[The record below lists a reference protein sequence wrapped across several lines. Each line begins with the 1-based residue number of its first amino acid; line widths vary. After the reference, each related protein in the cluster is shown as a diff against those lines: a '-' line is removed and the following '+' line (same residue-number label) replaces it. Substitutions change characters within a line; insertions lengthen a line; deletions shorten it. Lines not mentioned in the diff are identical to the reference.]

1 MNDRSWLGSLLR
13 SGTYARYSGCLA
25 WASTP
30 GFGRRRLHAR
40 FCFALASSLDFLQG
54 TSEKIH
60 LQCLLSQHSLQFADF
75 FTEPSLWRVDSW
87 AFIVFSDFQPFTPL
101 VQQRSMNP

>member
-1 MNDRSWLGSLLR
+1 MNDRSWLGSLVR

-30 GFGRRRLHAR
+30 GFGRRRRLAR
-40 FCFALASSLDFLQG
+40 SCFVLASSLDFLQG

-60 LQCLLSQHSLQFADF
+60 LQCLLSQHPLQFADF
-75 FTEPSLWRVDSW
+75 FTQPSLWRLDSW
-87 AFIVFSDFQPFTPL
+87 VFFVFPGFHPFTPL
-101 VQQRSMNP
+101 V